1 MNPRAMSCEEVIE
14 RLFDYLD
21 RELDSQQATDIE
33 WHLARCRDCFTRAEF
48 ERRLR
53 DRVAATATAKAP
65 PRLHQRIRTLLDGF
79 DEPDPGRNP

>member
-21 RELDSQQATDIE
+21 RELDSQEATDIE

-65 PRLHQRIRTLLDGF
+65 PRLHQRIRTLLDGY
-79 DEPDPGRNP
+79 DESDTGMDP